1 MKTSKITK
9 VLCAGMTVAMM
20 ASSFTACNKTEET
33 TTEAD
38 ETEAVETTAGEET
51 TTTAADVTE
60 ATGESVAVETDAAS
74 AFTLPEKFVFDGNFE
89 LQVVGYEFFETEDKY
104 DYDVLNVYYDFTSL
118 SDRFIKINAISWSAT
133 QNGEEQK
140 FDPSTNSK
148 IGNMDFKDNIWI
160 FLQKGTTIRGMAS
173 FSAIKGSK
181 DIITVGVGSS
191 SSDLQYFDVNPAWEM
206 PDIRHE
212 NFEITK
218 VPNPSF
224 GAGGLTEGDS
234 PSGKFSVKVN
244 EVTGVFTG
252 TDLDRDSNIVEHKV
266 VGISYTWTNTSGK
279 EDNAFMV
286 VSGSCFVFQDGV
298 SLNTTGSP
306 KDSEDAGKTQND
318 LPQYEKIVDGDT
330 ITYTVYYKLRSD
342 SPIEIVYRDFMTQ
355 DVFVDVVYELPA

>member
-38 ETEAVETTAGEET
+38 ETEAVETTEGEET
-51 TTTAADVTE
+51 TTTSAE
-60 ATGESVAVETDAAS
+60 ATDETAETS
-74 AFTLPEKFVFDGNFE
+74 AEAGSTFTLPEKFVFDGKFE

-118 SDRFIKINAISWSAT
+118 SDRFIKVNAISWAAT

-140 FDPSTNSK
+140 FDPSSNSK
-148 IGNMDFKDNIWI
+148 IGNMDFNDNIWF
-160 FLQKGTTIRGMAS
+160 FLQNGTTLRGMAS

-181 DIITVGVGSS
+181 DVITVGVGSS
-191 SSDLQYFDVNPAWEM
+191 SSDLQYFDVDPKWEM

-212 NFEITK
+212 NFEIAK
-218 VPNPSF
+218 VANPAF
-224 GAGGLTEGDS
+224 GPGGITEGDS

-244 EVTGVFTG
+244 EVTGIFTG

-286 VSGSCFVFQDGV
+286 ASGSCYVFQDGI
-298 SLNTTGSP
+298 SLNTTGCP
-306 KDSEDAGKTQND
+306 KDSEDAGKTQSD
-318 LPQYEKIVDGDT
+318 LPQYEKIADGDT
-330 ITYTVYYKLRSD
+330 ITYTAYYKLRSD

-355 DVFVDVVYELPA
+355 DVFVDVVYQLPA